1 MLASKVEEIVWAI
14 ADPIAKDA
22 GVFVYDVEFK
32 KEGPDYYLRVYIDRL
47 EDGIYI
53 DDCEAVSRA
62 LSDALD
68 EADPISEGYY
78 LEVSS
83 PGVERQLKRQEDFD
97 RFNGEKISV
106 KLFKAVEGT
115 KQLIGFLKSR
125 NEEKLVI
132 ETEDGK
138 QIEIENKNI
147 TTVRLSVDF

>member
-1 MLASKVEEIVWAI
+1 MASKVEEIVWKI
-14 ADPIAKDA
+14 AEPIAQAA

-47 EDGIYI
+47 EEGIYI

-97 RFNGEKISV
+97 RFRGEKISV
-106 KLFKAVEGT
+106 KLFKAVEGA
-115 KQLIGFLKSR
+115 KQLIGLLKNR
-125 NEEKLVI
+125 DAEKLI
-132 ETEDGK
+132 LETEDGK
-138 QIEIENKNI
+138 EIEIENKNI

>member
-1 MLASKVEEIVWAI
+1 MASKVEEIVWKI
-14 ADPIAKDA
+14 SEPIAQAA

-97 RFNGEKISV
+97 RFRGEKILV

-115 KQLIGFLKSR
+115 KQLIGLLKNR
-125 NEEKLVI
+125 DAEKLI
-132 ETEDGK
+132 LETEDGK
-138 QIEIENKNI
+138 EIEIENKNI

>member
-1 MLASKVEEIVWAI
+1 MASKVEEIVWAI

>member
-1 MLASKVEEIVWAI
+1 MASKVEEIVWKI
-14 ADPIAKDA
+14 AEPIAQAA

-97 RFNGEKISV
+97 RFIGEKISV

-115 KQLIGFLKSR
+115 KQLIGLLKNR
-125 NEEKLVI
+125 DAEKLI
-132 ETEDGK
+132 LETEDGK
-138 QIEIENKNI
+138 EIEIENKNI

>member
-1 MLASKVEEIVWAI
+1 MASKVEEVVWEI
-14 ADPIAKDA
+14 AEPIAQEA

-106 KLFKAVEGT
+106 KLFKAVDGT
-115 KQLIGFLKSR
+115 KQLIGLLVSR
-125 NEEKLVI
+125 NADKLVLQ
-132 ETEDGK
+132 TEDGK
-138 QIEIENKNI
+138 QLEIENKNI
-147 TTVRLSVDF
+147 SMVRLSVDF

>member
-1 MLASKVEEIVWAI
+1 MASKVEEIVWKI
-14 ADPIAKDA
+14 AEPIAQAA

-97 RFNGEKISV
+97 RFRGEKISV

-115 KQLIGFLKSR
+115 KQLIGLLKNR
-125 NEEKLVI
+125 DAEKLI
-132 ETEDGK
+132 LETEDGK
-138 QIEIENKNI
+138 EIEIENKNI

>member
-1 MLASKVEEIVWAI
+1 MLASKVEEIVWKI
-14 ADPIAKDA
+14 AEPIAQAA

-97 RFNGEKISV
+97 RFRGEKISV

-115 KQLIGFLKSR
+115 KQLIGLLKNR
-125 NEEKLVI
+125 DAEKLVL

-138 QIEIENKNI
+138 EIEIENKNI

>member
-1 MLASKVEEIVWAI
+1 MGSKVEEIVWAI
-14 ADPIAKDA
+14 ADPIAKEQ

-97 RFNGEKISV
+97 RFKGEKISV
-106 KLFKAVEGT
+106 KLFKAMNGT

>member
-1 MLASKVEEIVWAI
+1 MASKVEEIVWKI
-14 ADPIAKDA
+14 AEPIAQAA

-97 RFNGEKISV
+97 RFRGEKISV

-115 KQLIGFLKSR
+115 KQLIGLLKNR
-125 NEEKLVI
+125 DAEKLVL

-138 QIEIENKNI
+138 EIEIENKNI